1 MEHSLDYWKDKAERT
16 ERSLK
21 WALDIIADGC
31 DPEIGDI
38 PPHDCEFE
46 SNPEKGHCDFHQE
59 YYDAFDLVNGLV

>member
-38 PPHDCEFE
+38 PP
-46 SNPEKGHCDFHQE
+46 P
-59 YYDAFDLVNGLV
+59 